1 MRLLADFRIIKL
13 LYGQFNILTINDMEK
28 IETEKE
34 ELTLQNVPK
43 AVNYLINEIAEMRAV
58 LEHIESQ
65 LGLGVD
71 KHRPIDIERAAEI
84 LGQTKNVIK
93 KMVRGRE
100 LPYYDKGRKIYFF
113 EDELVKWVEQSRVK
127 TFAEEFSRNKRQY

>member
-1 MRLLADFRIIKL
+1 M
-13 LYGQFNILTINDMEK
+13 LYEQINILTTNNMEK
-28 IETEKE
+28 KETEKE

>member
-1 MRLLADFRIIKL
+1 
-13 LYGQFNILTINDMEK
+13 MEK
-28 IETEKE
+28 KIEEIKDKE
-34 ELTLQNVPK
+34 ELTIQNVPK

-71 KHRPIDIERAAEI
+71 KHRPIDEERAAEI

-93 KMVRGRE
+93 KMVRARE
-100 LPYYDKGRKIYFF
+100 IRFCHNRTDPSLRF
-113 EDELVKWVEQSRVK
+113 DELSSCACLQRFLMK
-127 TFAEEFSRNKRQY
+127 FSIILL